1 MSCAAVRE
9 QGMFKSLTI
18 WITIMT
24 FQESIKVCFQKY
36 ADFSGRA
43 SRPEF
48 WWFFLSLFLVSL
60 VLNVVSPTISMI
72 FSLATLLPSLAVGAR
87 RLHET
92 NRSGWWQLLWLVP
105 VVGWIV
111 IIIFLASPEQSSAE

>member
-1 MSCAAVRE
+1 
-9 QGMFKSLTI
+9 
-18 WITIMT
+18 MT

-36 ADFSGRA
+36 ADFNGSA
-43 SRPEF
+43 SRPEY
-48 WWFFLSLFLVSL
+48 WWFFLFLFIAGL
-60 VLNVVSPTISMI
+60 VLSFVNPIVNGI
-72 FSLATLLPSLAVGAR
+72 FSLATLIPSFAVGAR

-111 IIIFLASPEQSSAE
+111 IIIFLASPKE